1 MRKKRMPLWGIIY
14 FGYIYA
20 RILKAI
26 DDITFNRGIISMN
39 NSDLIS
45 IMASKII
52 MFMDD
57 EILMLMVIEYMESY
71 RLYGYLIGTEEPFK
85 Q

>member
-1 MRKKRMPLWGIIY
+1 MRRKRIPIEGIIY

-20 RILKAI
+20 RILKAV
-26 DDITFNRGIISMN
+26 DDMVCSRGIMSMN

-52 MFMDD
+52 TFLDD
-57 EILMLMVIEYMESY
+57 EELMLMVIRVMESY